1 MLTGLSVLGW
11 LLAGLLGLICLIL
24 VVPWHLRVRWA
35 SSPKQE
41 VSVRLHPVSP
51 RAPALVRVTRQGPGS
66 ATPAPATRPDLH
78 DASPRKRTRSVFSRT
93 LSRHM
98 TRLMRALPG
107 LVADTIS
114 GIHLDHLHAEGRF
127 GLGDPAETGQVFGQL
142 CPLLYGPPSRRV
154 HLALT
159 PDFDR
164 PCLEG
169 RVDLALHL
177 SLARLLWPAAKLAL
191 REISVRP

>member
-1 MLTGLSVLGW
+1 MLTGLSVLVW
-11 LLAGLLGLICLIL
+11 LLAGLLGLICLVL

-35 SSPKQE
+35 STPKQE
-41 VSVRLHPVSP
+41 LSVRLHPVSP
-51 RAPALVRVTRQGPGS
+51 LAPALVRVTRQGPGS
-66 ATPAPATRPDLH
+66 ATAAAPTRPAQH
-78 DASPRKRTRSVFSRT
+78 GSPSRKRERRAFSRAR
-93 LSRHM
+93 SRRM

-114 GIHLDHLHAEGRF
+114 GVHLDHLHAEGRF

-154 HLALT
+154 QLALT
-159 PDFDR
+159 PEFDC

-169 RVDLALHL
+169 RVDLALHF
-177 SLARLLWPAAKLAL
+177 SLARLLWPTAKLAL